1 MKGGEAPAAAPGA
14 DSVPPPSEAE
24 SAPAFSPA
32 IHDPHRASFFCS
44 QRDDPNRP
52 ETSAGVDLGF
62 DRAFE
67 NKTLPNSLKPSCA
80 TFSRSEEPL
89 FPSPICQAGQFYC
102 WEQKQM
108 MQSTY
113 TEPAGGVV
121 EPSVSGVSWAAVA
134 AGAVASCALTLVLL
148 SLGTGLGLSAVSP
161 WGDAGVSTTTF
172 KIGTGLYFIVMAM
185 ISSAIGGY
193 IAGRLRTKWTGVHT
207 DEVYFRDTAHGFLA
221 WAFASV
227 LGAVLLASPASSLIG
242 GAASGATQAAAG
254 AAQSSPMDGY
264 VDTLLRPDTAQP
276 SANPQDSRGE
286 LVRLFTTSFH
296 NGSDL
301 APADRTY
308 VAKVVSARTGLAQPE
323 AEKRVTE
330 VTNQVKSDLDKAR
343 KNAARLA
350 LWLTASLIIGAFS
363 ASLAATEGGGL
374 RDGTWG
380 NKSLRVR
387 TNPT

>member
-1 MKGGEAPAAAPGA
+1 
-14 DSVPPPSEAE
+14 
-24 SAPAFSPA
+24 
-32 IHDPHRASFFCS
+32 
-44 QRDDPNRP
+44 
-52 ETSAGVDLGF
+52 
-62 DRAFE
+62 
-67 NKTLPNSLKPSCA
+67 
-80 TFSRSEEPL
+80 
-89 FPSPICQAGQFYC
+89 
-102 WEQKQM
+102 M
-108 MQSTY
+108 MQST
-113 TEPAGGVV
+113 TTPEPVAGLV
-121 EPSVSGVSWAAVA
+121 EPSVSGVSWPAVL

-161 WGDAGVSTTTF
+161 WGDAGVSSTTF
-172 KIGTGLYFIVMAM
+172 KIGTGLYFVVMAM

-227 LGAVLLASPASSLIG
+227 VGAVLLASPASSLVG
-242 GAASGATQAAAG
+242 GAASGATQAAAN
-254 AAQSSPMDGY
+254 AAQSSGPMDGY
-264 VDTLLRPDTAQP
+264 VDTLLRSDTAQP

-301 APADRTY
+301 TPADRTY
-308 VAKVVSARTGLAQPE
+308 VAKVVAARTGLAQPE

-380 NKSLRVR
+380 SKSLRVR
-387 TNPT
+387 TNQI